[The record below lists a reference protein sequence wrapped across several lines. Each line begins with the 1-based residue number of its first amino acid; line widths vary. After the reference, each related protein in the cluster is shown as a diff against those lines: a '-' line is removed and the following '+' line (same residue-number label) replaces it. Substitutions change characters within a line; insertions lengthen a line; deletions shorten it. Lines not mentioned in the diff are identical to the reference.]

1 MDLSADDLRLLGVD
15 CDIAQYLDKKPEA
28 WSCLNVTLKRE
39 ELDNMSLA
47 CFEAAM
53 GLIIAV
59 CRLRLDE
66 ARCVACGKLLTT
78 EHGGQWCPCPECKQ
92 PFEPGHECKAG
103 DVPEGELPI

>member
-39 ELDNMSLA
+39 ELDNMSLV